1 MSGMHASGMP
11 SSDMPSSSMQ
21 SPHGGSADPLVS
33 VVMPAF
39 DAAAT
44 IAESIH
50 SVLDQTH
57 RALELLVIDDRSRD
71 ATWDIV
77 QAAAAAD
84 ARVVPIRMP
93 ANGGVAAARNAGLEA
108 ARGGYV
114 AFLDSDDLWRGDKL
128 SRQLAH
134 MRAGG
139 ARVCYTAYRR
149 FGDDGRT
156 LSLVRPP
163 RRIDYADMLK
173 SNRIGN
179 LTGMYARALGD
190 FRFRKTGH
198 EDYVFWLQV
207 VRAAGHAERVDD
219 DAPLADY
226 RVRAS
231 SLSSD
236 KARAARW
243 QWTIYRES
251 EGLGRLRA
259 VWYFAHYAAHALAKR
274 A

>member
-1 MSGMHASGMP
+1 MP
-11 SSDMPSSSMQ
+11 SAGAP

-39 DAAAT
+39 DAVAT
-44 IAESIH
+44 IAESIR

-108 ARGGYV
+108 ARGAWV
-114 AFLDSDDLWRGDKL
+114 AFLDSDDLWRSDKL
-128 SRQLAH
+128 ARQLAH

-139 ARVCYTAYRR
+139 AQVCYTAYRR
-149 FGDDGRT
+149 FADDGRT

-163 RRIDYADMLK
+163 RRVDYADMLK

-179 LTGMYARALGD
+179 LTGLYARALGD
-190 FRFRKTGH
+190 FRFRKVGH

-207 VRAAGHAERVDD
+207 VRVAGHAERVAGDE
-219 DAPLADY
+219 PLADY
-226 RVRAS
+226 RVRDG
-231 SLSSD
+231 SLSSN

-243 QWTIYRES
+243 QWAIYRES

-259 VWYFAHYAAHALAKR
+259 AWYFMHYAAHAVAKR

>member
-1 MSGMHASGMP
+1 MSDAI
-11 SSDMPSSSMQ
+11 
-21 SPHGGSADPLVS
+21 VS

-44 IAESIH
+44 IAESMT
-50 SVLDQTH
+50 SVLMQTH
-57 RALELLVIDDRSRD
+57 HAVELLVIDDRSRD

-77 QAAAAAD
+77 QAAAAED
-84 ARVVPIRMP
+84 ARIVPIRMP

-108 ARGGYV
+108 AQGAYI
-114 AFLDSDDLWRGDKL
+114 AFLDSDDLWREDKL
-128 SRQLAH
+128 ERQLAH

-149 FGDDGRT
+149 FGDDGET

-163 RRIDYADMLK
+163 SRVDYRAMLK

-179 LTGMYARALGD
+179 LTGIYERALGD
-190 FRFRKTGH
+190 LRFRKVGH

-207 VRAAGHAERVDD
+207 VRAAGYAERVPS

-226 RVRAS
+226 RVRGG
-231 SLSSD
+231 SLSSN

-243 QWTIYRES
+243 QWAIYREI
-251 EGLGRLRA
+251 EGLGRARA
-259 VWYFAHYAAHALAKR
+259 AWYFAHYAAHALAKR